1 MANKGNGNKVRPA
14 TKSAMF
20 QHLAEKTGLSRK
32 QVAEVFDAL
41 TNFIE
46 QELGKKGAGVVTLP
60 GLLKIRRVEK
70 PATKARQGVNP
81 RTGEPMTI
89 AAKPKSTTV
98 RARPLRAL
106 KDMVK

>member
-1 MANKGNGNKVRPA
+1 MAKTNNNKVRPV

-20 QHLAEKTGLSRK
+20 QHLAEKTGLTRK
-32 QVAEVFDAL
+32 QIASVFDEL
-41 TNFIE
+41 TGFIKH
-46 QELGKKGAGVVTLP
+46 QLSMKGAGVVTLP

-70 PATKARQGVNP
+70 PATKERQGVNP

-106 KDMVK
+106 KEMVK

>member
-1 MANKGNGNKVRPA
+1 MAKTNSKKVRPV

-20 QHLAEKTGLSRK
+20 QHLAEKTDLTRK
-32 QVAEVFDAL
+32 QVASVFDAL
-41 TNFIE
+41 TDFIR
-46 QELGKKGAGVVTLP
+46 QQLSSRGAGVVTLP

-70 PATKARQGVNP
+70 PATKERQGVNP

-89 AAKPKSTTV
+89 PAKPPSTTV